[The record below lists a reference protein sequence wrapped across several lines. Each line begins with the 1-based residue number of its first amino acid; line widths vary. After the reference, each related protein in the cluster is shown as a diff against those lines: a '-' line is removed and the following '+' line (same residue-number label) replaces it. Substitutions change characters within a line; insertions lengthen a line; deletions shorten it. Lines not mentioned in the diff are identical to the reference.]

1 MLKKGKG
8 YKSRL
13 AGQARIVRANFVSA
27 LPVICFFLFLFYTV
41 ILIFGAQYTMV
52 VSLATLLFQTNYR
65 QRKSWDSLVH
75 MALVQLAI
83 SVAAYLATLSFPLSV
98 GLNLVLPFGL
108 VFLRTS
114 RFNKMGY
121 FSGLMTFT
129 FLQLIPL
136 DFQGFLIQTGAFVY
150 SLIWFFVLVKL
161 YQKMYPARSDYSRQQ
176 EGLRLLADCL
186 RQQLDG
192 QEKSPEM
199 LRDIYRLQQLQYQ
212 ETYAK
217 RGSRQIATREGKI
230 AYMFALLFQRASYFI
245 SCRFEP
251 SMLEDSGT
259 RELLER
265 TAACLAQAAQAR
277 FWEREAR
284 AALREEGEGILEMAE
299 ASEDELHHSVS
310 SFLIPFLIILRK
322 FDERDADEQ
331 GAEWLMPRHQRPLGK
346 LRFQMKPDGFEMRF
360 ALRMSAVLTLSFLFV
375 HVSGADRAYWL
386 PLNAFLLLRPMYED
400 SRYRMLTRFIGTAR
414 RTRKICQRCTG
425 SCWKTKN
432 SKREDAGQPASSLH
446 FEL

>member
-1 MLKKGKG
+1 MPC
-8 YKSRL
+8 
-13 AGQARIVRANFVSA
+13 AG
-27 LPVICFFLFLFYTV
+27 
-41 ILIFGAQYTMV
+41 
-52 VSLATLLFQTNYR
+52 
-65 QRKSWDSLVH
+65 
-75 MALVQLAI
+75 
-83 SVAAYLATLSFPLSV
+83 
-98 GLNLVLPFGL
+98 
-108 VFLRTS
+108 
-114 RFNKMGY
+114 
-121 FSGLMTFT
+121 
-129 FLQLIPL
+129 
-136 DFQGFLIQTGAFVY
+136 
-150 SLIWFFVLVKL
+150 
-161 YQKMYPARSDYSRQQ
+161 
-176 EGLRLLADCL
+176 
-186 RQQLDG
+186 
-192 QEKSPEM
+192 
-199 LRDIYRLQQLQYQ
+199 
-212 ETYAK
+212 
-217 RGSRQIATREGKI
+217 
-230 AYMFALLFQRASYFI
+230 
-245 SCRFEP
+245 
-251 SMLEDSGT
+251 
-259 RELLER
+259 
-265 TAACLAQAAQAR
+265 AQAR

-432 SKREDAGQPASSLH
+432 SKKRGCRSACILSS
-446 FEL
+446 F